1 MNEVKDNIDVLV
13 ITAMMCSFTIVVCF
27 IIVVYRKQL
36 DIFRHK
42 SANEAKSVFLAT
54 MSHEIRTPLNGVIGM
69 SALLNE
75 TELNTEQRE
84 YTHAIVQSGEAL
96 LSVINDILD
105 FSKIESGK
113 MDIDL
118 HDFDLRTSV
127 EEVLDLFAGK
137 AAKSDLELMCRI
149 DPRLPAQVVGDST
162 RLKQVLINLVGNAI
176 KFTRKGEV
184 LVEVT
189 LMGQPNQQLVDINF
203 EVKDTGIGIR
213 ADKLGTLFDAFS
225 QADSDTTRNYG
236 GTGLGLTISQRL
248 VGLMGGLITVTSQ
261 LDAGTS
267 FKFTIKL
274 DVSLQQQTDTDALD
288 MAPVE
293 GKQVLVVDDNLTMLS
308 ILQQQL
314 EYWKIQPV
322 LAQSGEEA
330 LEILKTRHFDAVI
343 CDLQMPDIDGMKLAD
358 LVKQQLP
365 QMPVIVL
372 STIGHDAKKKYP
384 GLFASVITKPVKQL
398 QLSNNLWMVLQH
410 REAELEQ
417 KPKSLLDKDFSLSHP
432 LKIMVAEDNP
442 VNQLLILKILER
454 LGYAPVLAKTGTEVI
469 ELLNRE
475 YYDLVLMDV
484 QLPEMNGLDATR
496 YIREHH
502 TRQPV
507 IVAITA
513 SAMVDDRE
521 ECYQAGMDNYLSK
534 PIRLEALMTVL
545 KEVAV

>member
-84 YTHAIVQSGEAL
+84 YAHAIVQSGEAL

-118 HDFDLRTSV
+118 HDFDLRASV

-137 AAKSDLELMCRI
+137 AAKAGLDLMCRI
-149 DPRLPAQVVGDST
+149 DPQLPVQVVGDST

-176 KFTRKGEV
+176 KFTHKGEV

-189 LMGQPNQQLVDINF
+189 LTGQPNEKLIDINF

-248 VGLMGGLITVTSQ
+248 VGLMGGIITVASQ
-261 LDAGTS
+261 LDGGTS
-267 FKFTIKL
+267 FKFTIKF
-274 DVSLQQQTDTDALD
+274 DVSLQQQTDTDALN

-322 LAQSGEEA
+322 LASSGEEA
-330 LEILKTRHFDAVI
+330 LAIIKTRHFDAMV
-343 CDLQMPDIDGMKLAD
+343 CDLQMPYMSGVHLAG

-372 STIGHDAKKKYP
+372 SAIGHDAKTKHP
-384 GLFASVITKPVKQL
+384 GLFASIITKPVKQL
-398 QLSNNLWMVLQH
+398 QLSNSLWMVLQH

-454 LGYAPVLAKTGTEVI
+454 LGYAPVLAKTGTEVL

-496 YIREHH
+496 YIRSHH

-545 KEVAV
+545 KEIVV

>member
-13 ITAMMCSFTIVVCF
+13 ITAMMCSFTIVACF

-75 TELNTEQRE
+75 TELNAEQRE
-84 YTHAIVQSGEAL
+84 YTQAIVHSGEAL
-96 LSVINDILD
+96 LNVINDILD

-118 HDFDLRTSV
+118 HDFDLRTGV

-137 AAKSDLELMCRI
+137 AAKAGLDLMCRI
-149 DPRLPAQVVGDST
+149 DPQLPVQVVGDGT

-176 KFTRKGEV
+176 KFTHKGEV
-184 LVEVT
+184 LVEVA
-189 LMGQPNQQLVDINF
+189 LMNQTDQQVNLSF

-213 ADKLGTLFDAFS
+213 AEKLGALFDAFS
-225 QADSDTTRNYG
+225 QADTATTRNYG

-248 VGLMGGLITVTSQ
+248 VELMGGKIIVESQ
-261 LDAGTS
+261 LGIGTS
-267 FKFTIKL
+267 FKFNIKC
-274 DVSLQQQTDTDALD
+274 DVGLQQQTDTGGPN
-288 MAPVE
+288 MAIVE
-293 GKQVLVVDDNLTMLS
+293 GKEVLLVDDNLTMLN

-314 EYWKIQPV
+314 EYWRIKPV

-330 LEILKTRHFDAVI
+330 LEIIRTRHFDAMI
-343 CDLQMPDIDGMKLAD
+343 CDLQMPVIGGVQLAAI
-358 LVKQQLP
+358 VKQQLP
-365 QMPVIVL
+365 QMPVILL
-372 STIGHDAKKKYP
+372 SAIGYDAKKKHP

-398 QLSNNLWMVLQH
+398 QLSHSLWMVLQH
-410 REAELEQ
+410 RETELEQ
-417 KPKSLLDKDFSLSHP
+417 KPKSLLDKDFSLSNP
-432 LKIMVAEDNP
+432 LKIIVAEDNP

-469 ELLNRE
+469 ELLARE

-496 YIREHH
+496 YIRSHH

-507 IVAITA
+507 IIAMTA
-513 SAMVDDRE
+513 NVMIEDRE

-534 PIRLEALMTVL
+534 PIRLEALMEVL
-545 KEVAV
+545 KEAVA